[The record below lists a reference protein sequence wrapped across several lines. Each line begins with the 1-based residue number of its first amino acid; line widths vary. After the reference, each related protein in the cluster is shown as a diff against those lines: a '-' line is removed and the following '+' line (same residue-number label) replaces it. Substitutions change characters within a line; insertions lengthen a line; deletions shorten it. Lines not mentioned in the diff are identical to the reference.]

1 MLEYVIEQEQYNG
14 WMPKLNMLIEFIVY
28 PLFFY

>member
-1 MLEYVIEQEQYNG
+1 MLGYNIEQYNG
-14 WMPKLNMLIEFIVY
+14 WMPKLNMLNEFKVY